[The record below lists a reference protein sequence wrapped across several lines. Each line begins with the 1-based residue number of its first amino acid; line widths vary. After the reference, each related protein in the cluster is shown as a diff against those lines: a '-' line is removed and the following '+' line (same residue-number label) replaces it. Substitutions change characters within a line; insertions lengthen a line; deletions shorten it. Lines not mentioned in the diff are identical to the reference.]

1 MAACRLGLA
10 TTTSERVT
18 ALPLPDTQPGED
30 RIGGTQLT
38 HWNSR
43 PGQWLVGLA
52 RAVARSV
59 SSHGV
64 LALTAT
70 VGGVLV
76 ILLTVLA
83 GGIYDSVS
91 EGDGISSFDR
101 PVLDQ
106 AISRRGA
113 TLDNV
118 LTWFTHLGGPLGM
131 TLIAASI
138 MAVMVWRWRSRTP
151 LILMLITVAGSLTL
165 TLVGKA
171 LVGRHRPPQIDAVP
185 PYETSPSFP
194 SGHALNSTAI
204 AGMVAYL
211 LLLHLEHQLARVVA
225 VVTAGCWAVAI
236 GSSRVFLGHHWLTD
250 VMMGWVIGLI
260 WLAIVITAHRLFLTV
275 RHPQQSRDAGEGL
288 T

>member
-1 MAACRLGLA
+1 M
-10 TTTSERVT
+10 
-18 ALPLPDTQPGED
+18 PLPDSRPGED
-30 RIGGTQLT
+30 KIGGTFLT
-38 HWNSR
+38 RWNSR
-43 PGQWLVGLA
+43 LGQWLVRLA
-52 RAVARSV
+52 RRLARSV

-64 LALTAT
+64 LAITAT

-76 ILLTVLA
+76 IALTALA
-83 GGIYDSVS
+83 GGIYDSVA

-101 PVLDQ
+101 PVLDE
-106 AISRRGA
+106 AISRRNV
-113 TLDNV
+113 TLDDV

-151 LILMLITVAGSLTL
+151 LIMMMITVAGSLTF

-171 LVGRHRPPQIDAVP
+171 LVGRVRPPQVDAVP

-211 LLLHLEHQLARVVA
+211 MLLHLTCQLARVL
-225 VVTAGCWAVAI
+225 VVLAATCWAVAI
-236 GSSRVFLGHHWLTD
+236 GLSRVFLGHHWLSD
-250 VMMGWVIGLI
+250 VMMGWVIGLV
-260 WLAIVITAHRLFLTV
+260 WLAIVITAHRLFLTIRSSPPSV
-275 RHPQQSRDAGEGL
+275 EARE
-288 T
+288 